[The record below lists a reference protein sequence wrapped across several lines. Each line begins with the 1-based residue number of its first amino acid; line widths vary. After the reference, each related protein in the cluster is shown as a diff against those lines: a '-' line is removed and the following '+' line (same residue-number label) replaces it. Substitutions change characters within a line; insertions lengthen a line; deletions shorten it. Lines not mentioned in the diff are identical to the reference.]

1 MELTLSPMSLSDPSQ
16 CHTVQLLCWLLFVWG
31 TEVMAQA
38 HDRISLEGESRLLL
52 DKQGHRQDKQNH
64 TISFPEDSAEAH
76 GWVGGKYCS
85 G

>member
-1 MELTLSPMSLSDPSQ
+1 
-16 CHTVQLLCWLLFVWG
+16 
-31 TEVMAQA
+31 MAQA

-64 TISFPEDSAEAH
+64 TISFPEDSAEAQ